1 VTKKNKGSGA
11 RKGPRKPKAS
21 RPGKALAKFRD
32 GFPAPAVA
40 DPHAA
45 REAQRY
51 ENPIPS
57 REAILA
63 LLEERGEL
71 MLAEDIA
78 RALRLFTEYEINALD
93 KRLGAMVRDGQL
105 LRNRRNGYAPAQK
118 LSLIPGRVI
127 ANAEGYG
134 FLRPDEGGDD
144 LYLSPS
150 QMRSVLHGDRVLAS
164 VVGIDRRGRRQGA
177 IVEVLE
183 RRSPRLVGRVVVE
196 NGVTLVEPDDRRLHQ
211 NIMIPAGRDAGAR
224 SGEIVVAEITDPP
237 TPHRGPMGTIRA
249 VLGERLQPSLVV
261 EMAIASH
268 DLPHEWPP
276 QVIRQAEEVE
286 PKVTAAERQGK
297 VDIRNLPLV
306 TIDGE
311 DARDFDDAVYAEPLK
326 QGGFRL
332 IVAIADVSH
341 YVPEGTA
348 LDAEAYERS
357 TSTYF
362 PGFVVPMLP
371 ETLSNGICS
380 LNPRVDRL
388 CMVCDMEVDAEGE
401 VQHSKFYEAVM
412 YSHARLTYT
421 KVWQAVGEHNAAVR
435 EEIADV
441 LPQVENLHKLY
452 KAMAK
457 ARKRRGAIDFETP
470 EVKFRLTPSGDVMA
484 MGASDRNDAHKLIEE
499 CMIAANVQAAKFLS
513 KRKIPALYRVH
524 APPPVEKYEDLLQF
538 LREFK
543 LKLPPN
549 DEVTPADFSAL
560 LKKVHDRPE
569 AELIQSVL
577 LRAQSMAVYLPAN
590 NGHFGLA
597 LEAYAHFTSPIRRYP
612 DLLVHRAIRYA
623 LTKGKPADY
632 VYSEAQMEKMAV
644 HCSQRE
650 RRAEEA
656 ERDVDERFKCAWME
670 KHVGEEFAGTITGVT
685 SFGLFVELAA
695 SRVSGLVHVSQLP
708 NDYYKFDPVRHLLAG
723 ERTGARYRLGDYVS
737 VQVLRASMEDRKI
750 DFRLKARL
758 ESLPKPAPAP
768 VAPAPAAPASTV
780 AQVGKAIGRVV
791 KKVAE
796 KLAGKKA
803 AAKPAVEKAPVTKT
817 PAPVAAK
824 PAAAKAPASRAPA
837 AKVPASKP
845 VAAKPHAA
853 KPQATKAQQ
862 AAKPAPAK
870 PVVAAKPPAKPHQPA
885 QSASKQPA
893 AKSALTT
900 KKRPE
905 VASAASV
912 TDHPLPAL
920 PPLPAVKKA
929 AGAKPAA
936 TKAAVKAPAKKA
948 APSQAPAKKAAAKKP
963 AAPAAV
969 ARQAPAKK
977 VAAKK
982 APAKKAAV
990 KKAAP
995 RTNKGKS

>member
-1 VTKKNKGSGA
+1 VTKKKKGSGA

-21 RPGKALAKFRD
+21 RPGKALAKFHER
-32 GFPAPAVA
+32 GAPPVAA

-51 ENPIPS
+51 DQPIPS

-63 LLEERGEL
+63 LLEQRGEI
-71 MLAEDIA
+71 MAAEDIA
-78 RALRLFTEYEINALD
+78 RALRLFTDYEINALD
-93 KRLGAMVRDGQL
+93 RRLGAMVRDGQL

-144 LYLSPS
+144 LYLSPQ

-211 NIMIPAGRDAGAR
+211 NIMIPTGRDAGAR
-224 SGEIVVAEITDPP
+224 SGEIVVVEITEPP
-237 TPHRGPMGTIRA
+237 TQHRGPMGTIRA

-276 QVIRQAEEVE
+276 QVVRQAEEVE

-297 VDIRNLPLV
+297 VDLRKLPLV

-326 QGGFRL
+326 HGGFRL

-341 YVPEGTA
+341 YVPVGTP

-412 YSHARLTYT
+412 YSHARLTYN
-421 KVWQAVGEHNAAVR
+421 KVWQAVGEHNEAVR

-441 LPQVENLHKLY
+441 LPQVENLHRLY

-484 MGASDRNDAHKLIEE
+484 MGATDRNDAHKLIEE

-543 LKLPPN
+543 LRLPPN

-560 LKKVHDRPE
+560 LKRVHDRPE

-577 LRAQSMAVYLPAN
+577 LRSQSMAVYTPLN
-590 NGHFGLA
+590 DGHFGLA
-597 LEAYAHFTSPIRRYP
+597 LDAYAHFTSPIRRYP

-623 LTKGKPADY
+623 LTKGKPSDY
-632 VYSEAQMEKMAV
+632 VYTEGQMEKMAV

-670 KHVGEEFAGTITGVT
+670 KHVGEEFAGTVTGVT

-708 NDYYKFDPVRHLLAG
+708 NDYYKFDPVRHLLSG
-723 ERTGARYRLGDYVS
+723 ERTGSAYRLGDYVS

-758 ESLPKPAPAP
+758 DALPKVTPP
-768 VAPAPAAPASTV
+768 PAAAPPPVKPAGTV
-780 AQVGKAIGRVV
+780 AEVGKALGRVV

-796 KLAGKKA
+796 KLAGRKKAPEAEVAAPAPKAAAPKAPAPKAPAPKAPAPKAAAPKA
-803 AAKPAVEKAPVTKT
+803 AAKPRATDVPAASKAPV
-817 PAPVAAK
+817 APSK
-824 PAAAKAPASRAPA
+824 PAA
-837 AKVPASKP
+837 SKP
-845 VAAKPHAA
+845 PRK
-853 KPQATKAQQ
+853 
-862 AAKPAPAK
+862 
-870 PVVAAKPPAKPHQPA
+870 
-885 QSASKQPA
+885 
-893 AKSALTT
+893 
-900 KKRPE
+900 PE
-905 VASAASV
+905 VAPAPPVA
-912 TDHPLPAL
+912 DHPLPAL

-929 AGAKPAA
+929 AVAKKAAAKAAPAKPAA
-936 TKAAVKAPAKKA
+936 TKQAATKTAAAKNA
-948 APSQAPAKKAAAKKP
+948 ATKQAPAKKAAAKQPAAPSKP
-963 AAPAAV
+963 AAKKAAV
-969 ARQAPAKK
+969 TKA
-977 VAAKK
+977 AAKK
-982 APAKKAAV
+982 APAKKAPA